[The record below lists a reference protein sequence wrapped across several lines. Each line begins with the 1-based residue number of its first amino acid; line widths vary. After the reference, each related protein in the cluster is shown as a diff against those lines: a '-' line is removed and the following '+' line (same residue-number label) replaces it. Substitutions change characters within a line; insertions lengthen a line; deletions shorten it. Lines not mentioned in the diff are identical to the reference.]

1 VKGTLPGSVSHSH
14 NPQGG
19 WYCSQGAHFPC
30 ETCRHPAPQRPP
42 LDSTESRQSAQ
53 AQGHSI
59 LIMTTWWYLWILV
72 PSPILCA
79 LPPVTA
85 LTVSL
90 LLGLRVAGEATGTS
104 ALVLRGKKYDNL
116 RAAID
121 LAVEKIETSISHLQ
135 EWLTLLSE
143 VVLQNKRATC
153 CLS

>member
-1 VKGTLPGSVSHSH
+1 
-14 NPQGG
+14 
-19 WYCSQGAHFPC
+19 
-30 ETCRHPAPQRPP
+30 
-42 LDSTESRQSAQ
+42 
-53 AQGHSI
+53 
-59 LIMTTWWYLWILV
+59 MTAWWYLWILV
-72 PSPILCA
+72 RSPILCA
-79 LPPVTA
+79 LPLVKA

-104 ALVLRGKKYDNL
+104 ALVLRGKNYDNL

-143 VVLQNKRATC
+143 VVLQNRRATC